1 MFANLDRDEFI
12 TLLERLGSED
22 DTEVLNAARD
32 LHARV
37 AVAELS
43 WDDLL
48 VPEGGVLS
56 PEDGEVEEDHLYDDE
71 LSDGAGE
78 TVETVETAPSED
90 GGDKPVSAEE
100 KAEALGLIAKIEALE
115 ISEDTKADLADYK
128 SDLESGDFL
137 VMDLRYL
144 RAFHKRLGK

>member
-12 TLLERLGSED
+12 RLLERLGNED
-22 DTEVLNAARD
+22 DGEALAAARD
-32 LHARV
+32 LHARIT
-37 AVAELS
+37 VAEVT

-56 PEDGEVEEDHLYDDE
+56 PEDGEVEEDHLYDDDLADVSGVAE
-71 LSDGAGE
+71 ETEASAPAGDE
-78 TVETVETAPSED
+78 A
-90 GGDKPVSAEE
+90 KPVSAEE
-100 KAEALGLIAKIEALE
+100 KAEALDLIAKIGNME

-137 VMDLRYL
+137 AMDLRYL